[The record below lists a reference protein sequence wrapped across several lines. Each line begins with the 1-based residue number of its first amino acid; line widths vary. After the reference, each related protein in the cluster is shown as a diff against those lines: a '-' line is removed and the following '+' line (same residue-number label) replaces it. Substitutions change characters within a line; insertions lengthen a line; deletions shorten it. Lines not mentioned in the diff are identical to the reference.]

1 MNNRR
6 KFLQTSSLVTTGILL
21 GKPLKTFAGITR
33 TAGTLPNS
41 ISVLYT
47 ADLHGRIGSF
57 STGNLNNIGGLNNIY
72 STIRKNGISQLL
84 LDGGDFLDKGDV
96 EDHSRMIAMMN
107 KTGYQAATPGDKEFC
122 NGQDYLAR
130 LLPLMNFK
138 LVNCNYEFSNP
149 VLKTN
154 ILKFHIIQH
163 NRYKVGI
170 TGVGPR
176 VRGAFAAGIEWH
188 HPYTVATEVA
198 TLLKKKLNCDIVIC
212 LSHLGLEEEI
222 EGPGNRKFAASS
234 KNIDVIIGGHN
245 NTIAQPQIVLR
256 NSEKNQVIIANAA
269 HGGSIIG
276 SLNFGFN
283 EQRQMHLFTCK
294 NFIPG
299 AMEQSSFYAGYQDL
313 VA

>member
-21 GKPLKTFAGITR
+21 GKPLKTFAEITSPSGA
-33 TAGTLPNS
+33 TTNS
-41 ISVLYT
+41 ISLSYT

-57 STGNLNNIGGLNNIY
+57 NAGNLNSIGGLNNIY
-72 STIRKNGISQLL
+72 SAVTENCGSHVL
-84 LDGGDFLDKGDV
+84 LDGGDFLDKGDF
-96 EDHSRMIAMMN
+96 EDHSRMITMMN
-107 KTGYQAATPGDKEFC
+107 KTGYHAATPGDKELS
-122 NGQDYLAR
+122 NGQDYLAT

-149 VLKTN
+149 VLQTK

-163 NRYKVGI
+163 NGYKIGI

-176 VRGAFAAGIEWH
+176 IAASSAGMQCH
-188 HPYTVATEVA
+188 DPYKIANEVA
-198 TLLKKKLNCDIVIC
+198 TFLKKKLNCDIVIC
-212 LSHLGLEEEI
+212 LSHLGLEQEN
-222 EGPGNRKFAASS
+222 EGAGNRMFAASS

-245 NTIAQPQIVLR
+245 NTIAHPQIVAR

-269 HGGSIIG
+269 QGGSIIG

-283 EQRQMHLFTCK
+283 EQRQMHLFACK

-299 AMEQSSFYAGYQDL
+299 SMEHSSFHDGYQNL